1 MNVLIIGSGGREHA
15 ICVSCK
21 KSTEVNQI
29 FCMPGNAG
37 TEQISKNVLITCLIV
52 IITLI
57 HFSSSSFG
65 NQKTNFYKNEN
76 IDISFLKAWDSKEAT
91 LYALFIKMKKNW
103 KTYWKYPGD
112 SGFSPEFKIIESNN
126 LKKIE
131 ILWPTPKV
139 FFENGSVIN
148 GYKKELI
155 LPLFFYKEKSSKK
168 IDFKLNFLMGFCDDI
183 CIPIKFIINS
193 KIALKTNEL
202 KNKLVSNYL
211 EKMPQDLS
219 NSKNLIEC
227 EVKKINK
234 KMKLISKF
242 DSNFFSNN
250 HSIDQL
256 ILEYLDGQIWFSEIS
271 KTNERFEFLSTINS
285 FEDNNFFLDKS
296 KIEYTIITRSGGF
309 QQKGCKSPIN

>member
-1 MNVLIIGSGGREHA
+1 MDNNYLEII
-15 ICVSCK
+15 
-21 KSTEVNQI
+21 
-29 FCMPGNAG
+29 
-37 TEQISKNVLITCLIV
+37 ISKNVLIKCLIL

-65 NQKTNFYKNEN
+65 NQKTNFYKDEN

-131 ILWPTPKV
+131 ISWPTPKV

-155 LPLFFYKEKSSKK
+155 LPIFFYKEKSSKK

-193 KIALKTNEL
+193 KNALKTNEL
-202 KNKLVSNYL
+202 KNKLVSNSL

-219 NSKNLIEC
+219 NSENLIEC

-234 KMKLISKF
+234 KMKLVSKF
-242 DSNFFSNN
+242 DNNFFSNN
-250 HSIDQL
+250 NSIEQL
-256 ILEYLDGQIWFSEIS
+256 ILEYLDDQIWFSEIS
-271 KTNERFEFLSTINS
+271 KTNKRFEFLSIINS
-285 FEDNNFFLDKS
+285 LDDNNFFLDKS
-296 KIEYTIITRSGGF
+296 KIKYTIITRSGGF
-309 QQKGCKSPIN
+309 QHKGCKSPIN

>member
-1 MNVLIIGSGGREHA
+1 MDNNYLEII
-15 ICVSCK
+15 
-21 KSTEVNQI
+21 
-29 FCMPGNAG
+29 
-37 TEQISKNVLITCLIV
+37 ISKNVLIKCLIL

-65 NQKTNFYKNEN
+65 NQKTNFYKDEN
-76 IDISFLKAWDSKEAT
+76 IEISFLKAWDSKEAT

-131 ILWPTPKV
+131 ISWPTPKV

-155 LPLFFYKEKSSKK
+155 LPIFFYKEKSSKK

-193 KIALKTNEL
+193 ENALKTNEL
-202 KNKLVSNYL
+202 KNKLVSNSL

-219 NSKNLIEC
+219 NSENLIEC

-242 DSNFFSNN
+242 DNNFFSNN
-250 HSIDQL
+250 NSIDQL

-271 KTNERFEFLSTINS
+271 KTNEHFEFLSIINS
-285 FEDNNFFLDKS
+285 LDENNFFLDKS
-296 KIEYTIITRSGGF
+296 KIKYTIITRSGGF

>member
-1 MNVLIIGSGGREHA
+1 MDNNYSGII
-15 ICVSCK
+15 
-21 KSTEVNQI
+21 
-29 FCMPGNAG
+29 
-37 TEQISKNVLITCLIV
+37 ISKNVLITCLIV

-65 NQKTNFYKNEN
+65 NQKTNLYKDEN

-91 LYALFIKMKKNW
+91 LYALFINMKKNW
-103 KTYWKYPGD
+103 KTYSKYPGD

-131 ILWPTPKV
+131 ISWPTPKV

-155 LPLFFYKEKSSKK
+155 LPIFFYKEKSSKK

-193 KIALKTNEL
+193 KNALKTNEL
-202 KNKLVSNYL
+202 KNKLVSNSL

-234 KMKLISKF
+234 KMKLLSKF

>member
-1 MNVLIIGSGGREHA
+1 MDNNYSVI
-15 ICVSCK
+15 
-21 KSTEVNQI
+21 T
-29 FCMPGNAG
+29 
-37 TEQISKNVLITCLIV
+37 ISKNLLITFLLL
-52 IITLI
+52 IITLSL
-57 HFSSSSFG
+57 FSSSSFG
-65 NQKTNFYKNEN
+65 NQKTNFYKDEN
-76 IDISFLKAWDSKEAT
+76 IEISFLKAWDSKEAT

-131 ILWPTPKV
+131 ISWPTPKV

-193 KIALKTNEL
+193 KNALKTNEL
-202 KNKLVSNYL
+202 KNKLVSNSL

-271 KTNERFEFLSTINS
+271 KTNERFEFLSIINS
-285 FEDNNFFLDKS
+285 LDDNNFFLDKS
-296 KIEYTIITRSGGF
+296 KIKYTIITRSGGF

>member
-1 MNVLIIGSGGREHA
+1 MDNNYSVI
-15 ICVSCK
+15 
-21 KSTEVNQI
+21 T
-29 FCMPGNAG
+29 
-37 TEQISKNVLITCLIV
+37 ISKNLLITFLLL
-52 IITLI
+52 IITLSF
-57 HFSSSSFG
+57 FSSSSFG
-65 NQKTNFYKNEN
+65 NQKTNFYKDEN
-76 IDISFLKAWDSKEAT
+76 IEISFLKAWDSKEAT

-131 ILWPTPKV
+131 ISWPTPKV

-155 LPLFFYKEKSSKK
+155 LPIFFYKEKSSKK

-193 KIALKTNEL
+193 KNALKTNEL
-202 KNKLVSNYL
+202 KNKLVSNSL

-219 NSKNLIEC
+219 NSENLIEC

-242 DSNFFSNN
+242 DNNFFSNN
-250 HSIDQL
+250 NSIDQL

-271 KTNERFEFLSTINS
+271 KTNERFEFLSIINS
-285 FEDNNFFLDKS
+285 LDDNNFFLDKS
-296 KIEYTIITRSGGF
+296 KIKYTIITRSGGF

>member
-1 MNVLIIGSGGREHA
+1 MDNNYSGII
-15 ICVSCK
+15 
-21 KSTEVNQI
+21 
-29 FCMPGNAG
+29 
-37 TEQISKNVLITCLIV
+37 ISKNVLITCLIV

-65 NQKTNFYKNEN
+65 NQKTNFYKDEN

-91 LYALFIKMKKNW
+91 LYALFIEMKKNW

-126 LKKIE
+126 LEKIE

-193 KIALKTNEL
+193 KNALITNDL
-202 KNKLVSNYL
+202 KNKLISNSL

-219 NSKNLIEC
+219 NSENLIEC

>member
-1 MNVLIIGSGGREHA
+1 MDNNYSVIKIFKNLLIS
-15 ICVSCK
+15 
-21 KSTEVNQI
+21 
-29 FCMPGNAG
+29 F
-37 TEQISKNVLITCLIV
+37 LLL
-52 IITLI
+52 IITLSL
-57 HFSSSSFG
+57 FSSSSFG
-65 NQKTNFYKNEN
+65 NQKTNFYKDEN

-131 ILWPTPKV
+131 ISWPTPKV

-193 KIALKTNEL
+193 KNALKTNEL
-202 KNKLVSNYL
+202 KNKLVSNSL

-242 DSNFFSNN
+242 DGNFFSNN
-250 HSIDQL
+250 DSIDQL

>member
-1 MNVLIIGSGGREHA
+1 MDNNYSVI
-15 ICVSCK
+15 
-21 KSTEVNQI
+21 T
-29 FCMPGNAG
+29 
-37 TEQISKNVLITCLIV
+37 ISKNLLITFLLL
-52 IITLI
+52 IITLSL
-57 HFSSSSFG
+57 FSSNSFG
-65 NQKTNFYKNEN
+65 NQKTNFYKDEN
-76 IDISFLKAWDSKEAT
+76 IEISFLKAWDSKEAT

-131 ILWPTPKV
+131 ISWPTPKV

-155 LPLFFYKEKSSKK
+155 LPIFFYKEKSSKK

-193 KIALKTNEL
+193 KNALKTNEL
-202 KNKLVSNYL
+202 KNKLVSNSL

-242 DSNFFSNN
+242 DNNFFSNN
-250 HSIDQL
+250 NSIDQL

>member
-1 MNVLIIGSGGREHA
+1 MDNNYSVI
-15 ICVSCK
+15 
-21 KSTEVNQI
+21 T
-29 FCMPGNAG
+29 
-37 TEQISKNVLITCLIV
+37 ISKNLLITFLLL
-52 IITLI
+52 IITLSL
-57 HFSSSSFG
+57 FSSSSFG
-65 NQKTNFYKNEN
+65 NQKTNFYKDEN
-76 IDISFLKAWDSKEAT
+76 IEISFLKAWDSKEAT

-131 ILWPTPKV
+131 ISWPTPKV

-193 KIALKTNEL
+193 KNALKTNEL
-202 KNKLVSNYL
+202 KNKLVSNSL

-219 NSKNLIEC
+219 NSENLIEC

>member
-1 MNVLIIGSGGREHA
+1 MDNNFLEII
-15 ICVSCK
+15 
-21 KSTEVNQI
+21 
-29 FCMPGNAG
+29 
-37 TEQISKNVLITCLIV
+37 ISKNVLIKCLIL

-65 NQKTNFYKNEN
+65 NQKTNLYKDEN

-131 ILWPTPKV
+131 ISWPTPKV

-155 LPLFFYKEKSSKK
+155 LPIFFYKEKSSKK

-193 KIALKTNEL
+193 ENALKTNEL
-202 KNKLVSNYL
+202 KNKLVSNSL

-219 NSKNLIEC
+219 NSENLIEC

-242 DSNFFSNN
+242 DNNFFSNN
-250 HSIDQL
+250 NSIDQL

-271 KTNERFEFLSTINS
+271 KTNKRFEFLSIINS
-285 FEDNNFFLDKS
+285 LDDNNFFLDKS
-296 KIEYTIITRSGGF
+296 KIKYTIITRSGGF
-309 QQKGCKSPIN
+309 QHKGCKSPIN

>member
-1 MNVLIIGSGGREHA
+1 MDNNYSVI
-15 ICVSCK
+15 
-21 KSTEVNQI
+21 T
-29 FCMPGNAG
+29 
-37 TEQISKNVLITCLIV
+37 ISKNLLITFLLL
-52 IITLI
+52 IITLSL
-57 HFSSSSFG
+57 FSSSSFG
-65 NQKTNFYKNEN
+65 NQKTNFYKDEN

-131 ILWPTPKV
+131 ISWPTPKV

-168 IDFKLNFLMGFCDDI
+168 IDFKINFLMGFCDDI

-193 KIALKTNEL
+193 KNALKTNEL

-242 DSNFFSNN
+242 DGNFFSNN
-250 HSIDQL
+250 DTIDQL

-271 KTNERFEFLSTINS
+271 KTNERFEFLSTVNS

>member
-1 MNVLIIGSGGREHA
+1 MDNNYSGII
-15 ICVSCK
+15 
-21 KSTEVNQI
+21 
-29 FCMPGNAG
+29 
-37 TEQISKNVLITCLIV
+37 ISKNILIICLIL

-65 NQKTNFYKNEN
+65 NQKTNFYKDEN
-76 IDISFLKAWDSKEAT
+76 FEISFLKAWDSKEAT

-131 ILWPTPKV
+131 ISWPTPKV

-155 LPLFFYKEKSSKK
+155 LPIFFYKEKSSKK

-193 KIALKTNEL
+193 KNALKTNEL
-202 KNKLVSNYL
+202 KNKLVSNSL

-219 NSKNLIEC
+219 NSENLIEC

-242 DSNFFSNN
+242 DNNFFSNN
-250 HSIDQL
+250 NSIDQL

-271 KTNERFEFLSTINS
+271 KTNERFEFLSIINS
-285 FEDNNFFLDKS
+285 LDDNNFFLDKS

>member
-1 MNVLIIGSGGREHA
+1 MDNNYSVI
-15 ICVSCK
+15 
-21 KSTEVNQI
+21 T
-29 FCMPGNAG
+29 
-37 TEQISKNVLITCLIV
+37 ISKNLLITFLLL
-52 IITLI
+52 IITLSL
-57 HFSSSSFG
+57 FSSSSFG
-65 NQKTNFYKNEN
+65 NQKTNFYKDEN
-76 IDISFLKAWDSKEAT
+76 IEISFLKAWDSKEAT

-131 ILWPTPKV
+131 ISWPTPKV

-155 LPLFFYKEKSSKK
+155 LPIFFYKEKSSKK

-193 KIALKTNEL
+193 KNALKTNEL
-202 KNKLVSNYL
+202 KNKLVSNSL

-234 KMKLISKF
+234 KMKLLSKF

>member
-1 MNVLIIGSGGREHA
+1 MDNNYSGII
-15 ICVSCK
+15 
-21 KSTEVNQI
+21 
-29 FCMPGNAG
+29 
-37 TEQISKNVLITCLIV
+37 ISKNTLIIRLIL

-65 NQKTNFYKNEN
+65 NQKTNFYKDEN

-131 ILWPTPKV
+131 ISWPTPKV

-155 LPLFFYKEKSSKK
+155 LPIFFYKEKSSKK

-193 KIALKTNEL
+193 KNALKTNEL
-202 KNKLVSNYL
+202 KNKLVSYSL

-234 KMKLISKF
+234 KMKLLSKF

-250 HSIDQL
+250 YLIDQL

-271 KTNERFEFLSTINS
+271 KTNERFEFLSIINS
-285 FEDNNFFLDKS
+285 LDDNNFFLDKS
-296 KIEYTIITRSGGF
+296 KIKYTIITRSGGF

>member
-1 MNVLIIGSGGREHA
+1 MDNNYSVI
-15 ICVSCK
+15 
-21 KSTEVNQI
+21 T
-29 FCMPGNAG
+29 
-37 TEQISKNVLITCLIV
+37 ISKNLLITFLLL
-52 IITLI
+52 IITLSF
-57 HFSSSSFG
+57 FSSSSFG
-65 NQKTNFYKNEN
+65 NQKTNFYKDEN
-76 IDISFLKAWDSKEAT
+76 IEISFLKAWDSKEAT

-131 ILWPTPKV
+131 ISWPTPKV

-155 LPLFFYKEKSSKK
+155 LPIFFYKEKSSKK

-193 KIALKTNEL
+193 KNALITNDL
-202 KNKLVSNYL
+202 KNKLISNSL

-219 NSKNLIEC
+219 NSENLIEC

-242 DSNFFSNN
+242 DNNFFSNN
-250 HSIDQL
+250 NSIDQL

-271 KTNERFEFLSTINS
+271 KTNKRFEFLSIINS
-285 FEDNNFFLDKS
+285 LDDNNFFLDKS
-296 KIEYTIITRSGGF
+296 KIKYTIITRSGGF
-309 QQKGCKSPIN
+309 QHKGCKSPIN

>member
-1 MNVLIIGSGGREHA
+1 MDNNYSVI
-15 ICVSCK
+15 
-21 KSTEVNQI
+21 T
-29 FCMPGNAG
+29 
-37 TEQISKNVLITCLIV
+37 ISKNLLITFLLL
-52 IITLI
+52 IITLSL
-57 HFSSSSFG
+57 FSSNSLG
-65 NQKTNFYKNEN
+65 NQKTNFYKDEN
-76 IDISFLKAWDSKEAT
+76 IEISFLKAWDSKEAT

-131 ILWPTPKV
+131 ISWPTPKV

-155 LPLFFYKEKSSKK
+155 LPIFFYKEKSSKK

-202 KNKLVSNYL
+202 KNKLVSNSL

-234 KMKLISKF
+234 KMKLLSKF

-256 ILEYLDGQIWFSEIS
+256 ILEYLDGQIWFSEIN

>member
-1 MNVLIIGSGGREHA
+1 MDNNYLRII
-15 ICVSCK
+15 
-21 KSTEVNQI
+21 
-29 FCMPGNAG
+29 
-37 TEQISKNVLITCLIV
+37 ISKNVLIKCLIL

-65 NQKTNFYKNEN
+65 NQKTNLYKDEN

-131 ILWPTPKV
+131 ISWPTPKV

-155 LPLFFYKEKSSKK
+155 LPIFFYKEKSSKK

-193 KIALKTNEL
+193 KNALKANEL
-202 KNKLVSNYL
+202 KNKLVSNSL
-211 EKMPQDLS
+211 ENMPQDLS
-219 NSKNLIEC
+219 NSENLIEC

-242 DSNFFSNN
+242 DNNFFSNN
-250 HSIDQL
+250 NSIEQL

-271 KTNERFEFLSTINS
+271 KTNKRFEFLSIINS
-285 FEDNNFFLDKS
+285 LDDNNFFLDKS
-296 KIEYTIITRSGGF
+296 KIKYTIITRSGGF

>member
-1 MNVLIIGSGGREHA
+1 MDNNYSVI
-15 ICVSCK
+15 
-21 KSTEVNQI
+21 T
-29 FCMPGNAG
+29 
-37 TEQISKNVLITCLIV
+37 ISKNLLITFLLL
-52 IITLI
+52 IITLSL
-57 HFSSSSFG
+57 FSSSSFG
-65 NQKTNFYKNEN
+65 NQKTNFYKDEN
-76 IDISFLKAWDSKEAT
+76 IEISFLKAWDSKEAT

-131 ILWPTPKV
+131 ISWPTPKV

-155 LPLFFYKEKSSKK
+155 LPIFFYKEKSSKK

-193 KIALKTNEL
+193 KNALKTNEL
-202 KNKLVSNYL
+202 KNKLVSNSL

-234 KMKLISKF
+234 KMKLLSKF

-271 KTNERFEFLSTINS
+271 KTNEGFEFLSTINS

-296 KIEYTIITRSGGF
+296 KIKYTIITRSGGF

>member
-1 MNVLIIGSGGREHA
+1 MDNNYSGII
-15 ICVSCK
+15 
-21 KSTEVNQI
+21 
-29 FCMPGNAG
+29 
-37 TEQISKNVLITCLIV
+37 ISKNVLITCLIV

-65 NQKTNFYKNEN
+65 NQKTNFYKDEN

-131 ILWPTPKV
+131 ISWPTPKV

-155 LPLFFYKEKSSKK
+155 LPIFFYKEKSSKK

-193 KIALKTNEL
+193 KNALKTNEL
-202 KNKLVSNYL
+202 KNKLVSNSL

>member
-1 MNVLIIGSGGREHA
+1 MDNNYSVI
-15 ICVSCK
+15 
-21 KSTEVNQI
+21 T
-29 FCMPGNAG
+29 
-37 TEQISKNVLITCLIV
+37 ISKNLLITFLLL
-52 IITLI
+52 IITLSL
-57 HFSSSSFG
+57 FSSSSFG
-65 NQKTNFYKNEN
+65 NQKTNFYKDEN
-76 IDISFLKAWDSKEAT
+76 IEISFLKAWDSKEAT

-131 ILWPTPKV
+131 ISWPTPKV

-155 LPLFFYKEKSSKK
+155 LPIFFYKEKSSKK

-193 KIALKTNEL
+193 KNALKTNEL
-202 KNKLVSNYL
+202 KNKLVSNSL

-234 KMKLISKF
+234 KMKLLSKF

-296 KIEYTIITRSGGF
+296 KIKYTIITRSGGF

>member
-1 MNVLIIGSGGREHA
+1 MDNNYSGII
-15 ICVSCK
+15 
-21 KSTEVNQI
+21 
-29 FCMPGNAG
+29 
-37 TEQISKNVLITCLIV
+37 ISKNVLITFLIL

-65 NQKTNFYKNEN
+65 NQKTNFYKDEN
-76 IDISFLKAWDSKEAT
+76 IEISFLKAWDSKEAT

-131 ILWPTPKV
+131 ISWPTPKV

-155 LPLFFYKEKSSKK
+155 LPIFFYKEKSSKK

-193 KIALKTNEL
+193 KNALKTNEL
-202 KNKLVSNYL
+202 KNKLVSNSL

-219 NSKNLIEC
+219 NSENLIEC

-242 DSNFFSNN
+242 DNNFFSNN

-271 KTNERFEFLSTINS
+271 KTNERFEFLSIINS

-296 KIEYTIITRSGGF
+296 KIKYTIITRSGGF

>member
-1 MNVLIIGSGGREHA
+1 MDNNYLEII
-15 ICVSCK
+15 
-21 KSTEVNQI
+21 
-29 FCMPGNAG
+29 
-37 TEQISKNVLITCLIV
+37 ISKNVLIKCLIL

-65 NQKTNFYKNEN
+65 NQKTNLYKDEN

-131 ILWPTPKV
+131 ISWPTPKV

-183 CIPIKFIINS
+183 CIPVKFIINS
-193 KIALKTNEL
+193 KNALKTNEL
-202 KNKLVSNYL
+202 KNKLLSNSL
-211 EKMPQDLS
+211 EKMPRDLS
-219 NSKNLIEC
+219 NTENLIEC
-227 EVKKINK
+227 EVKKTNN

-242 DSNFFSNN
+242 DGNFFSNN
-250 HSIDQL
+250 DTIDQL
-256 ILEYLDGQIWFSEIS
+256 ILEYLNGQIWFSEIS
-271 KTNERFEFLSTINS
+271 KTNERFEFLSIINS
-285 FEDNNFFLDKS
+285 LDDSNFFLDKS

>member
-1 MNVLIIGSGGREHA
+1 MDNNYSVI
-15 ICVSCK
+15 
-21 KSTEVNQI
+21 T
-29 FCMPGNAG
+29 
-37 TEQISKNVLITCLIV
+37 ISKNLLITFLLL
-52 IITLI
+52 IITLSL
-57 HFSSSSFG
+57 FSSSSFG
-65 NQKTNFYKNEN
+65 NQKTNFYKDEN
-76 IDISFLKAWDSKEAT
+76 IEISFLKAWDSKEAT

-131 ILWPTPKV
+131 ISWPTPKV

-155 LPLFFYKEKSSKK
+155 LPIFFYKEKSSKK

-193 KIALKTNEL
+193 KNALKTNEL
-202 KNKLVSNYL
+202 KNKLVSNSL

-219 NSKNLIEC
+219 NSENLIEC

-242 DSNFFSNN
+242 DNNFFSNN

-271 KTNERFEFLSTINS
+271 KTNERFEFLSTVNS

>member
-1 MNVLIIGSGGREHA
+1 MDNNYSGII
-15 ICVSCK
+15 
-21 KSTEVNQI
+21 
-29 FCMPGNAG
+29 
-37 TEQISKNVLITCLIV
+37 ISKNVLITCLIL

-57 HFSSSSFG
+57 HFASSSFG
-65 NQKTNFYKNEN
+65 NQKTNFYKDEN

-131 ILWPTPKV
+131 ISWPTPKV

-155 LPLFFYKEKSSKK
+155 LPIFFYKEKSSKK

-193 KIALKTNEL
+193 ENALKTNEL
-202 KNKLVSNYL
+202 KNKLVSNSL

-219 NSKNLIEC
+219 NSENLIEC

-242 DSNFFSNN
+242 DNNFFSNN
-250 HSIDQL
+250 NSIDQL

-271 KTNERFEFLSTINS
+271 KTNEHFEFLSIINS
-285 FEDNNFFLDKS
+285 LDENNFFLDKS
-296 KIEYTIITRSGGF
+296 KIKYTIITRSGGF

>member
-1 MNVLIIGSGGREHA
+1 MDNNYSVI
-15 ICVSCK
+15 
-21 KSTEVNQI
+21 T
-29 FCMPGNAG
+29 
-37 TEQISKNVLITCLIV
+37 ISKNLFVTFLLLIF
-52 IITLI
+52 TLF
-57 HFSSSSFG
+57 HFTSSSFG
-65 NQKTNFYKNEN
+65 NQKTNFYKDEN
-76 IDISFLKAWDSKEAT
+76 IEISFLKAWDSKEAT

-131 ILWPTPKV
+131 ISWPTPKV

-155 LPLFFYKEKSSKK
+155 LPIFFYKEKSSKK

-193 KIALKTNEL
+193 KNALKTNEL
-202 KNKLVSNYL
+202 KNKLVSNSL

-234 KMKLISKF
+234 KMKLLSKF

-250 HSIDQL
+250 NSIDQL

>member
-1 MNVLIIGSGGREHA
+1 MDNNYSVI
-15 ICVSCK
+15 
-21 KSTEVNQI
+21 T
-29 FCMPGNAG
+29 
-37 TEQISKNVLITCLIV
+37 ISKNLLITFLLL
-52 IITLI
+52 IITLSL
-57 HFSSSSFG
+57 FSSSSFG
-65 NQKTNFYKNEN
+65 NQKTNFYKDEN
-76 IDISFLKAWDSKEAT
+76 IEISFLKAWDSKEAT

-131 ILWPTPKV
+131 ISWPTPKV

-155 LPLFFYKEKSSKK
+155 LPIFFYKEKRSKK

-193 KIALKTNEL
+193 KNALKTNEL
-202 KNKLVSNYL
+202 KNKLVSSSL

-219 NSKNLIEC
+219 NSENLIEC

-242 DSNFFSNN
+242 DNNFFSNN
-250 HSIDQL
+250 NSIDQL

>member
-1 MNVLIIGSGGREHA
+1 MDNNYSVI
-15 ICVSCK
+15 
-21 KSTEVNQI
+21 T
-29 FCMPGNAG
+29 
-37 TEQISKNVLITCLIV
+37 ISKNLLITFLLL
-52 IITLI
+52 IITLSL
-57 HFSSSSFG
+57 FSSNSFG
-65 NQKTNFYKNEN
+65 NQKTNFYKDEN
-76 IDISFLKAWDSKEAT
+76 IEISFLKAWDSKEAT

-131 ILWPTPKV
+131 ISWPTPKV

-155 LPLFFYKEKSSKK
+155 LPIFFYKEKSSKK

-193 KIALKTNEL
+193 KNALKTNEL
-202 KNKLVSNYL
+202 KNKLISNSL

-234 KMKLISKF
+234 KMKLLSKF

>member
-1 MNVLIIGSGGREHA
+1 MGNNYLEII
-15 ICVSCK
+15 
-21 KSTEVNQI
+21 
-29 FCMPGNAG
+29 
-37 TEQISKNVLITCLIV
+37 ISKNVLIKCLIL

-65 NQKTNFYKNEN
+65 NQKTNFYKDEN

-131 ILWPTPKV
+131 ISWPTPKV

-193 KIALKTNEL
+193 KNALKTNEL
-202 KNKLVSNYL
+202 KNKLVSNSL

-219 NSKNLIEC
+219 NSENLIEC

-234 KMKLISKF
+234 KIKLISKF
-242 DSNFFSNN
+242 DNNFFSNN
-250 HSIDQL
+250 NSIDQL

-271 KTNERFEFLSTINS
+271 KTNKRFEFLSIINS
-285 FEDNNFFLDKS
+285 LDDNNFFLDKS
-296 KIEYTIITRSGGF
+296 KIKYTIITRSGGF
-309 QQKGCKSPIN
+309 QHKGCKSPIN

>member
-1 MNVLIIGSGGREHA
+1 MDNNYSGII
-15 ICVSCK
+15 
-21 KSTEVNQI
+21 
-29 FCMPGNAG
+29 
-37 TEQISKNVLITCLIV
+37 ISKNILIICLIL

-65 NQKTNFYKNEN
+65 NEKTNFYKDEN

-131 ILWPTPKV
+131 ISWPTPKV

-155 LPLFFYKEKSSKK
+155 LPIFFYKEKSSKK

-193 KIALKTNEL
+193 KNALKANEL
-202 KNKLVSNYL
+202 KNKLVSNSL
-211 EKMPQDLS
+211 EKIPQDLS
-219 NSKNLIEC
+219 NSENLIEC

-242 DSNFFSNN
+242 DNNFFSNN
-250 HSIDQL
+250 NSIEQL

-271 KTNERFEFLSTINS
+271 KTNKRFEFLSIINS
-285 FEDNNFFLDKS
+285 LDDNNFFLDKS
-296 KIEYTIITRSGGF
+296 KIKYTIITRSGGF

>member
-1 MNVLIIGSGGREHA
+1 MDNNYSVI
-15 ICVSCK
+15 
-21 KSTEVNQI
+21 T
-29 FCMPGNAG
+29 
-37 TEQISKNVLITCLIV
+37 ISKNLLITFLLL
-52 IITLI
+52 IITLSL
-57 HFSSSSFG
+57 FSSSSFG
-65 NQKTNFYKNEN
+65 NQKTNFYKDEN
-76 IDISFLKAWDSKEAT
+76 IEISFLKAWDSKEAT

-131 ILWPTPKV
+131 ISWPTPKV

-193 KIALKTNEL
+193 KNALKTNEL
-202 KNKLVSNYL
+202 KNKLVSNSL

-242 DSNFFSNN
+242 DNNFFSNN
-250 HSIDQL
+250 NSIDQL

>member
-1 MNVLIIGSGGREHA
+1 MDNNYSGII
-15 ICVSCK
+15 
-21 KSTEVNQI
+21 
-29 FCMPGNAG
+29 
-37 TEQISKNVLITCLIV
+37 ISKNVLITCLIL

-57 HFSSSSFG
+57 HFASSSFG
-65 NQKTNFYKNEN
+65 NQKTNFYKDEN

-131 ILWPTPKV
+131 ISWPTPKV

-193 KIALKTNEL
+193 KNALKTNEL
-202 KNKLVSNYL
+202 KNKLVSNSL

-219 NSKNLIEC
+219 NSENLIEC

-242 DSNFFSNN
+242 DNNFFSNN
-250 HSIDQL
+250 HSIDQI

-271 KTNERFEFLSTINS
+271 KTNERFEFLSTVNS

-296 KIEYTIITRSGGF
+296 KIKYTIITRSGGF
-309 QQKGCKSPIN
+309 QQIGCKSPVN

>member
-1 MNVLIIGSGGREHA
+1 MDNNYSVI
-15 ICVSCK
+15 
-21 KSTEVNQI
+21 T
-29 FCMPGNAG
+29 
-37 TEQISKNVLITCLIV
+37 ISKNLLITFLLL
-52 IITLI
+52 IITLSL
-57 HFSSSSFG
+57 FSSNSFG
-65 NQKTNFYKNEN
+65 NQKTNFYKDEN
-76 IDISFLKAWDSKEAT
+76 IEISFLKAWDSKEAT

-131 ILWPTPKV
+131 ISWPTPKV

-155 LPLFFYKEKSSKK
+155 LPIFFYKEKSSKK

-193 KIALKTNEL
+193 KNALKTNEL
-202 KNKLVSNYL
+202 KNKLVSNSL

-234 KMKLISKF
+234 KMKLLSKF

-250 HSIDQL
+250 NSIDQL

>member
-1 MNVLIIGSGGREHA
+1 MDNNYSVI
-15 ICVSCK
+15 
-21 KSTEVNQI
+21 T
-29 FCMPGNAG
+29 
-37 TEQISKNVLITCLIV
+37 ISKNLLITFLLL
-52 IITLI
+52 IITLSL
-57 HFSSSSFG
+57 FSSSSFG
-65 NQKTNFYKNEN
+65 NQKTNFYKDEN
-76 IDISFLKAWDSKEAT
+76 IEISFLKAWDSKEAT

-131 ILWPTPKV
+131 ISWPTPKV

-193 KIALKTNEL
+193 KNALKANEL
-202 KNKLVSNYL
+202 KNKLVSNSL
-211 EKMPQDLS
+211 EKIPQDLS
-219 NSKNLIEC
+219 NSENLIEC

-242 DSNFFSNN
+242 DNNFFSNN
-250 HSIDQL
+250 NSIDQL

-309 QQKGCKSPIN
+309 QQKGCKSPTN

>member
-1 MNVLIIGSGGREHA
+1 MDNNYSVI
-15 ICVSCK
+15 
-21 KSTEVNQI
+21 T
-29 FCMPGNAG
+29 
-37 TEQISKNVLITCLIV
+37 ISKNLLITFLLL
-52 IITLI
+52 IITLSL
-57 HFSSSSFG
+57 FSSSSFG
-65 NQKTNFYKNEN
+65 NQKTNFYKDEN
-76 IDISFLKAWDSKEAT
+76 IEISFLKAWDSKEAT

-131 ILWPTPKV
+131 ISWPTPKV

-155 LPLFFYKEKSSKK
+155 LPIFFYKEKSSKK

-193 KIALKTNEL
+193 KNALKTNEL
-202 KNKLVSNYL
+202 KNKLVSNSL

-219 NSKNLIEC
+219 NSENLIEC

-242 DSNFFSNN
+242 DNNFFSNN
-250 HSIDQL
+250 NSIEQL

-271 KTNERFEFLSTINS
+271 KTNERFEFLSIINS
-285 FEDNNFFLDKS
+285 LDDNNFFLDKS
-296 KIEYTIITRSGGF
+296 KIKYTIITRSGGF

>member
-1 MNVLIIGSGGREHA
+1 MDNNYSVI
-15 ICVSCK
+15 
-21 KSTEVNQI
+21 T
-29 FCMPGNAG
+29 
-37 TEQISKNVLITCLIV
+37 ISKNLLITFLLL
-52 IITLI
+52 IITLSL
-57 HFSSSSFG
+57 FSSNSFG
-65 NQKTNFYKNEN
+65 NQKTNFYKDEN
-76 IDISFLKAWDSKEAT
+76 IEISFLKAWDSKEAT

-131 ILWPTPKV
+131 ISWPTPKV

-193 KIALKTNEL
+193 KNALKTNEL
-202 KNKLVSNYL
+202 KNKLLSNYL

-234 KMKLISKF
+234 KMKLLSKF

>member
-1 MNVLIIGSGGREHA
+1 MDNNYSGII
-15 ICVSCK
+15 
-21 KSTEVNQI
+21 
-29 FCMPGNAG
+29 
-37 TEQISKNVLITCLIV
+37 ISKNILIICLIL

-65 NQKTNFYKNEN
+65 NQKTNFYKDEN

-131 ILWPTPKV
+131 ISWPTPKV

-155 LPLFFYKEKSSKK
+155 LPIFFYKEKSSKK

-193 KIALKTNEL
+193 KNALKANEL
-202 KNKLVSNYL
+202 KNKLVSNSL

-234 KMKLISKF
+234 KMKLLSKF

-296 KIEYTIITRSGGF
+296 KIKYTIITRSGGF
-309 QQKGCKSPIN
+309 QHKGCKSPIN

>member
-1 MNVLIIGSGGREHA
+1 MDNNYLEII
-15 ICVSCK
+15 
-21 KSTEVNQI
+21 
-29 FCMPGNAG
+29 
-37 TEQISKNVLITCLIV
+37 ISKNVLIKCLIL

-65 NQKTNFYKNEN
+65 NQKTNLYKDEN

-131 ILWPTPKV
+131 ISWPTPKV

-155 LPLFFYKEKSSKK
+155 LPIFFYKEKSSKK

-193 KIALKTNEL
+193 KNALKANEL
-202 KNKLVSNYL
+202 KNKLVSNSL
-211 EKMPQDLS
+211 EKIPQDLS
-219 NSKNLIEC
+219 NSENLIEC

-242 DSNFFSNN
+242 DNNFFSNN

>member
-1 MNVLIIGSGGREHA
+1 MDNNYSVI
-15 ICVSCK
+15 
-21 KSTEVNQI
+21 T
-29 FCMPGNAG
+29 
-37 TEQISKNVLITCLIV
+37 ISKNLLITFLLL
-52 IITLI
+52 IITLSL
-57 HFSSSSFG
+57 FSSSSFG
-65 NQKTNFYKNEN
+65 NQKTNFYKDEN
-76 IDISFLKAWDSKEAT
+76 IEISFLKAWDSKEAT

-131 ILWPTPKV
+131 ISWPTPKV

-193 KIALKTNEL
+193 KNALKTNEL
-202 KNKLVSNYL
+202 KNKLVSNSL

-219 NSKNLIEC
+219 NSENLIEC

-271 KTNERFEFLSTINS
+271 KTNERFEFLSIINS
-285 FEDNNFFLDKS
+285 LDDNNFFLDKS
-296 KIEYTIITRSGGF
+296 KIKYTIITRSGGF

>member
-1 MNVLIIGSGGREHA
+1 MDNNYLRII
-15 ICVSCK
+15 
-21 KSTEVNQI
+21 
-29 FCMPGNAG
+29 
-37 TEQISKNVLITCLIV
+37 ISKNVLIKCLIL

-65 NQKTNFYKNEN
+65 NQKTNLYKDEN

-131 ILWPTPKV
+131 ISWPTPKV

-155 LPLFFYKEKSSKK
+155 LPIFFYKEKSSKK

-193 KIALKTNEL
+193 KNALKANEL
-202 KNKLVSNYL
+202 KNKLVSNSL
-211 EKMPQDLS
+211 ENMPQDLS
-219 NSKNLIEC
+219 NSENLIEC

-242 DSNFFSNN
+242 DNNFFSNN
-250 HSIDQL
+250 NSIEQL

-271 KTNERFEFLSTINS
+271 KTNKRFEFLSIINS
-285 FEDNNFFLDKS
+285 LDDNNFFLDKS
-296 KIEYTIITRSGGF
+296 KIKYTIITRSGGF
-309 QQKGCKSPIN
+309 QHKGCKSPIN